1 LTRPIAGDTNARDL
15 VEIRRF
21 FDYGAT
27 GGSDTRGEFAFLA
40 DRPPSDWEK
49 ITERADVRRFSRGDT
64 IIAAGD
70 KDQALYIQVEG
81 SVGVFLPGADQPFT
95 VIEAPSV
102 LGEVA
107 FLDGGPRT
115 ATLVAIDDCGL
126 LRLSMTR
133 GSRRRTRAEVPYTAD
148 YFFWKKKGA

>member
-1 LTRPIAGDTNARDL
+1 MEGSASRPPYGANAAGLTRPIAGDTNARDL

-27 GGSDTRGEFAFLA
+27 GVSDTRGEFAFLA

-49 ITERADVRRFSRGDT
+49 ITERADIRRFSRGDC
-64 IIAAGD
+64 
-70 KDQALYIQVEG
+70 E
-81 SVGVFLPGADQPFT
+81 
-95 VIEAPSV
+95 
-102 LGEVA
+102 
-107 FLDGGPRT
+107 
-115 ATLVAIDDCGL
+115 L

>member
-1 LTRPIAGDTNARDL
+1 MEGSASRPPYGANAAGLTRPIAGDTNARDL

-81 SVGVFLPGADQPFT
+81 SVGV
-95 VIEAPSV
+95 
-102 LGEVA
+102 
-107 FLDGGPRT
+107 
-115 ATLVAIDDCGL
+115 